1 MKNFNDGRN
10 SNNRP
15 NRNFKNNNDR
25 PRRNTGNN
33 NENNDRANRIQELI
47 SKQEKNL
54 DVIEAAVSFL
64 DGFAAREKSDKLGIA
79 DLLKHLK
86 TNGFDQEHTKAIS
99 QINYMLVELANAQ
112 RNSYISSDRIDIR
125 VKYIK
130 ERFITSYRRELYGR
144 IDKLFADHP
153 LFKVDYS
160 NDVVEEA
167 N

>member
-10 SNNRP
+10 SNNKH
-15 NRNFKNNNDR
+15 FKNNNDR
-25 PRRNTGNN
+25 PRRNTG

-86 TNGFDQEHTKAIS
+86 SNGFDQEHTKAIS